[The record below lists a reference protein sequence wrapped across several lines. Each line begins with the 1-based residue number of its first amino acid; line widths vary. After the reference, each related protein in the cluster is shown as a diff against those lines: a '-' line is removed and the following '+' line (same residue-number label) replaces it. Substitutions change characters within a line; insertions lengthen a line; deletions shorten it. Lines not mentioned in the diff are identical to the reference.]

1 MSKHNS
7 SKKGAVEG
15 APEAGADPKV
25 YRGPKGNS
33 TVVSSRDELFDAN
46 GKLKRKKTAQEL
58 NEEFA
63 KKNPAKAREIENMVK
78 KKEQALADRQ
88 KKAEEPEIPLKS
100 IPDKYQKFADVA
112 YIQNQTQ
119 RNMLIQ
125 VIDELEK
132 IDGLSLMRDKEGC
145 LVAHIGK
152 HRVAKLIPYKRLWS
166 FEKTDGKTI
175 RPNPKEAI
183 KIIQEEVK
191 AQSKQLPVA
200 ETKVSV

>member
-1 MSKHNS
+1 MSKHS
-7 SKKGAVEG
+7 RKKVGSKVEPEAVETVQVEHG
-15 APEAGADPKV
+15 KAG
-25 YRGPKGNS
+25 NN
-33 TVVSSRDELFDAN
+33 TVKPHNGEMFDENHNLI
-46 GKLKRKKTAQEL
+46 RIKKTAQEL

-78 KKEQALADRQ
+78 KKQQALADRQ

-100 IPDKYQKFADVA
+100 IQDKYQKLADVA

-125 VIDELEK
+125 VIDEMEK

-145 LVAHIGK
+145 LVAHMGK
-152 HRVAKLIPYKRLWS
+152 HRVAKLIPYKQLWS
-166 FEKTDGKTI
+166 FEKTDGKTV

-183 KIIQEEVK
+183 SIIREELNSLAK
-191 AQSKQLPVA
+191 LPIA
-200 ETKVSV
+200 ETKTSA